1 MKQQDKKNAFWANGF
16 SVLMLGTLVSII
28 IMYKVAL
35 PVVENPANLNAAAIA
50 TIILLGLSYI
60 FAVKGGIPLPG
71 PKTQDK

>member
-1 MKQQDKKNAFWANGF
+1 MAQQKYKRTNWTNGF

-28 IMYKVAL
+28 ILYKIAL

-50 TIILLGLSYI
+50 TIILLGLSYL

-71 PKTQDK
+71 PKTVDK